1 MTMANEKHVLKIGGS
16 LLFDNEMNV
25 NTGRIQEFIDFIT
38 KNQDRIDCVVVG
50 GGKIARAYINAI
62 KEVHAN
68 EAVQD
73 LLGIKVSRLNALAIA
88 NLVGPG
94 VAYQGVPESI
104 EALLRLK
111 SELPGKIVFMGGLE
125 IGQSTTSVACE
136 AAEALEAASLVIG
149 TDVDGI
155 YTKDPNRYDDAV
167 KLDEA
172 TLAEIAGILDLGN
185 ATNQQAGEYRI
196 LDNVSIGII
205 ARSKF
210 PVRIVKGD
218 VQSFEAA
225 FSGEAIGTLVKP

>member
-1 MTMANEKHVLKIGGS
+1 MAREKIVLKIGGS
-16 LLFDNEMNV
+16 LLFDDEMNV
-25 NTGRIQEFIDFIT
+25 NTEKIQEFIEFIK
-38 KNQDRIDCVVVG
+38 KNAEHIDCIVVG
-50 GGKIARAYINAI
+50 GGKIARAYIKAI
-62 KEVHAN
+62 NEIHAN
-68 EAVQD
+68 ESIQD

-88 NLVGPG
+88 HLVGPA

-111 SELPGKIVFMGGLE
+111 SELPDKVVLMGGLE
-125 IGQSTTSVACE
+125 VGQSTTSVACE
-136 AAEALEAASLVIG
+136 ATEALEAASLVIG
-149 TDVDGI
+149 TDVEGI
-155 YTKDPNRYDDAV
+155 YTKNPKEYDNAI

-172 TLAEIAGILDLGN
+172 TLAEIATILDLGN

-218 VQSFEAA
+218 VETFEAA
-225 FSGEAIGTLVKP
+225 FSGEAVGTLVKP

>member
-1 MTMANEKHVLKIGGS
+1 MAREKNVLKIGGS
-16 LLFDNEMNV
+16 LLFDDEMNV
-25 NTGRIQEFIDFIT
+25 KIDSIQEFIEFIV
-38 KNQDRIDCVVVG
+38 KNVPRLDCVVVG

-62 KEVHAN
+62 KDIHPN

-88 NLVGPG
+88 NLVGPD

-104 EALLRLK
+104 ESLLRLK
-111 SELPGKIVFMGGLE
+111 SELPDKIVFMGGLE
-125 IGQSTTSVACE
+125 VGQSTTSVACE

-155 YTKDPNRYDDAV
+155 YTKNPKEYTDAI
-167 KLDEA
+167 KLDEI
-172 TLAEIAGILDLGN
+172 TLAEIATILDLGN

-218 VQSFEAA
+218 VDTFEAA
-225 FSGEAIGTLVKP
+225 FAGEAVGTLVKP